1 MNCAYVSSAVPAQQN
16 NGIVC
21 MENTFGSFDN
31 YDYCCTSGDYGPNM
45 PECIS
50 EERVEENTSASN
62 TSNVSSEMEN

>member
-50 EERVEENTSASN
+50 EERV
-62 TSNVSSEMEN
+62 